1 MNKLLISGIFLLFS
15 YLQFNDG
22 VDAYLWA
29 FIYFM
34 AASITLFDS
43 YITRY
48 KIYFLLSII
57 SFLFIQNLNLILV
70 DGFVEEFIYEFGGM
84 LIIIYLCYHKLSKN
98 DL

>member
-1 MNKLLISGIFLLFS
+1 MHICGHLYILW
-15 YLQFNDG
+15 LQ
-22 VDAYLWA
+22 
-29 FIYFM
+29 
-34 AASITLFDS
+34 ITLFDS

>member
-22 VDAYLWA
+22 IDAYLWA

-34 AASITLFDS
+34 AASIALFDS

-84 LIIIYLCYHKLSKN
+84 LIIIYFCYHKLSKKE
-98 DL
+98 L